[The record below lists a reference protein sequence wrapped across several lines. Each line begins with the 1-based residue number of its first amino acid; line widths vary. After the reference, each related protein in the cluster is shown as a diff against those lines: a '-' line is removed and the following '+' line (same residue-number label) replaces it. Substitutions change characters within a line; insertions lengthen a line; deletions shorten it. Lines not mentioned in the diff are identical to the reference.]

1 MTRRTPLTITVPTR
15 NRRGR
20 VCSLVQ
26 QIVSQLLPGDEVI
39 VSDDASTDGTAEALK
54 DIPGVAVH
62 RHDVGLGM
70 VGNWNYCL
78 GAGSNDWICMVH
90 DDDHLLP
97 SALAAIRRVAAASP
111 SALIAH
117 AEWEGGI
124 LGRLSRAVRG
134 PYFRGKHF
142 LAADGV
148 PGLEEVSVSDRLP
161 GADAVLHA
169 EFCPSGVTIH
179 RSIVNRM
186 GGFDPQFKYSADMEY
201 FARVCAAFPSSI
213 IHSPRI
219 LKYVRHD
226 QQYSIETWRQSDFLT
241 ELEQVERAA
250 IAHAGLDDTRA
261 AVLLD
266 RRLVRD
272 MSHMLRTVRRDPEQ
286 VRRIARS
293 LDSRPRLQ
301 ARERVAA
308 RLGIWLGWYPPFLI

>member
-1 MTRRTPLTITVPTR
+1 MTRCTHLTIAVPTR

-54 DIPGVAVH
+54 GIPGVDVH
-62 RHDVGLGM
+62 RHDVALGM
-70 VGNWNYCL
+70 VSNWNYCL
-78 GAGSNDWICMVH
+78 GVGSNDWICMVH
-90 DDDHLLP
+90 DDDQLLP
-97 SALAAIRRVAAASP
+97 SALAAIRRVATASP

-117 AEWEGGI
+117 AEWEGGVFGRI
-124 LGRLSRAVRG
+124 SRRLGGPHARG
-134 PYFRGKHF
+134 TRFFAGGG
-142 LAADGV
+142 AS
-148 PGLEEVSVSDRLP
+148 GLDEVSFSDRP
-161 GADAVLHA
+161 AGDSAVLRA

-226 QQYSIETWRQSDFLT
+226 QQYSIETWRQADFLT
-241 ELEQVERAA
+241 ELERVERAA
-250 IAHAGLDDTRA
+250 IAHARLDDTSA
-261 AVLLD
+261 AALLD

-293 LDSRPRLQ
+293 LDFRPRLRT
-301 ARERVAA
+301 RERVAA

>member
-1 MTRRTPLTITVPTR
+1 MTRPTPLTVTIPTR

-20 VCSLVQ
+20 VSALVQ
-26 QIVSQLLPGDEVI
+26 QIMSQVLPGDELI
-39 VSDDASTDGTAEALK
+39 ISDDASTDGTTAALK
-54 DIPGVAVH
+54 DIPGVDVH

-78 GAGSNDWICMVH
+78 GAGSNDWICIVH
-90 DDDHLLP
+90 DDDQLLP

-111 SALIAH
+111 PALIAH

-124 LGRLSRAVRG
+124 LGRISRALRG
-134 PYFRGKHF
+134 SHFRGKHF
-142 LAADGV
+142 FAADGV
-148 PGLEEVSVSDRLP
+148 PGLDEVSVSDRPP

-179 RSIVNRM
+179 RSIVTRI
-186 GGFDPQFKYSADMEY
+186 GGFDPQYKYSADMEY
-201 FARVCAAFPSSI
+201 FARVCKEFPSLI

-226 QQYSIETWRQSDFLT
+226 QQYSVETWQQTDFLK
-241 ELEQVERAA
+241 ELERVERAA
-250 IAHAGLDDTRA
+250 IAHAGLDA
-261 AVLLD
+261 AGAAALLD

-272 MSHMLRTVRRDPEQ
+272 LSHMLRTVRRDPDQ

-293 LDSRPRLQ
+293 LGSRKTLG

-308 RLGIWLGWYPPFLI
+308 SLGVWLGWYPPFLI